1 MSREN
6 WEGGSSD
13 IIRFVFC
20 KDNSHYEQR
29 MEEPRVD
36 DIQLLEGDSSP
47 PGKRRYSWGE
57 GCGRGYK
64 EMGDLFQRRN

>member
-1 MSREN
+1 
-6 WEGGSSD
+6 
-13 IIRFVFC
+13 
-20 KDNSHYEQR
+20 

-57 GCGRGYK
+57 GCGRGNK